1 MSPKKDDLHDRVLA
15 LELQRKSDR
24 ERDDLRDKWLR
35 EVHREIVGE
44 GDTPGLRVR
53 VDRVETKYKLLV
65 SIGSGIATVLGLAA
79 AFIGLRK

>member
-1 MSPKKDDLHDRVLA
+1 MSPKKNDLPSRVLA
-15 LELQRKSDR
+15 LEIERKNDR
-24 ERDDLRDKWLR
+24 ERDAMRDKWLR

-65 SIGSGIATVLGLAA
+65 SIGSGIATILGLAA